1 MYLAVIFYAE
11 LAITFLKPINIFLFF
26 LDGTSSAEQSV
37 STLAVSDHA
46 RYFQWVN
53 KVKDIF
59 LFWKKK
65 FSSHNIMHQEIEM
78 YHEHREEIYKL
89 AEVFQDRSLAVSDSD
104 VASLKMLFLQQFE
117 KLNMILIKYI
127 PGSTDGKWY
136 VYLQEQFIMYI

>member
-1 MYLAVIFYAE
+1 
-11 LAITFLKPINIFLFF
+11 
-26 LDGTSSAEQSV
+26 
-37 STLAVSDHA
+37 
-46 RYFQWVN
+46 
-53 KVKDIF
+53 
-59 LFWKKK
+59 
-65 FSSHNIMHQEIEM
+65 M